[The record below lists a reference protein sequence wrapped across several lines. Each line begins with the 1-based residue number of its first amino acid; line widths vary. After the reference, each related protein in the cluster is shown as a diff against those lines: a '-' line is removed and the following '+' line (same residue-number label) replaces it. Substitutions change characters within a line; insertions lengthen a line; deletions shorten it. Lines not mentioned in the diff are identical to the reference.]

1 MPTPS
6 YFQPVFDG
14 HRTAF
19 TNLLDKKKEKKELLS
34 TLYNVIMT

>member
-1 MPTPS
+1 MSTPF

-14 HRTAF
+14 HGTAF

-34 TLYNVIMT
+34 ILYNVVMT